1 MTCKQFLLNP
11 QLDVLELGDGTGR
24 AEPWVVYDPIVYYS
38 NLDYVSPQHS
48 LVLVDADSP
57 DSSSPTQDAFAQA
70 FYMPTNLVTVT
81 IQYYAAMSNTNNT
94 DSAWGNLWTVDQ
106 DGNLGEYLGSWEI
119 RESPGVWQQQ
129 TAQIT
134 DTSDLAQMAGQHLA
148 IILFNDTDG
157 NAPGE
162 IVWFDDITLT
172 ACVRAAP
179 TAVYL
184 PVVLRG
190 LGGSAAPVCIPPSE
204 NPPDTWNANRGN
216 VQCNSTCQSTLSRLD
231 LADYYTFV
239 PSHTGV
245 GNCTLYLR
253 NLPAGTEWAAMIFV
267 DQPNYPPP
275 YAPGPVNGQCRIA
288 TPGSGDKSVTCPLT
302 GGTGYFVK
310 VSAGASY
317 TGQEGSYQMQITCP
331 GATPTPQPT
340 NTPTPQQPAGI
351 YGRVT
356 LGGAAAGSVAL
367 DLRYYNGS
375 SWSTRASATTNSNG
389 EYLFANP
396 PSLSPGQKY
405 YVRYLNPSSTPNGR
419 LWGWYGPDITSYTSG
434 SRVHGGD
441 FDIKDVTMRSPSN
454 GSSVT
459 LPYTFQWDL
468 RGISSDHYRLV
479 FYDPVDDRAA
489 TTSDLGYVNQVT
501 ITGLPSG
508 WPSGR
513 TYYWWVRVCQDASCS
528 AYGDAFATWSVTIY
542 FSSGAAQESGAGQLV
557 PVSPEMLLRLQ
568 ERHP

>member
-1 MTCKQFLLNP
+1 
-11 QLDVLELGDGTGR
+11 VLELGDGTGR

-38 NLDYVSPQHS
+38 DQDYVSPNYS
-48 LVLVDADSP
+48 LVLVDADSY

-81 IQYYAAMSNTNNT
+81 IQYYAAMSNTNST
-94 DSAWGNLWTVDQ
+94 DGAWGNLWTVDQ
-106 DGNLGEYLGSWEI
+106 DGNLVEYLGGWEVG
-119 RESPGVWQQQ
+119 ESPLVWQRQ

-134 DTSDLAQMAGQHLA
+134 DPEGLAKMAGQRMA
-148 IILFNDTDG
+148 IILFNHTDG
-157 NAPGE
+157 SAPGE
-162 IVWFDDITLT
+162 IVWFDDVTLT

-179 TAVYL
+179 VAVYL

-267 DQPNYPPP
+267 DQPDYPPP
-275 YAPGPVNGQCRIA
+275 YAPGPVSGQCRIA

-310 VSAGASY
+310 VSAGATY
-317 TGQEGSYQMQITCP
+317 AGPEGSYQMQITCP
-331 GATPTPQPT
+331 TGATPTPPPT

-356 LGGAAAGSVAL
+356 LGGVAAGSVVL
-367 DLRYYNGS
+367 DLRYYDGS
-375 SWSTRASATTNSNG
+375 SWSTRANATTNSNG

-396 PSLSPGQKY
+396 PSLSSGQKY
-405 YVRYLNPSSTPNGR
+405 YVRYRNSSSTPNGR
-419 LWGWYGPDITSYTSG
+419 LWDWNGTDITSYTSG

-441 FDIKDVTMRSPSN
+441 FDIKDVTLRSPLN

-459 LPYTFQWDL
+459 LPRTFQWDL
-468 RGISSDHYRLV
+468 RGIPSDHYRLV
-479 FYDPVDDRAA
+479 LVDLVANNIA
-489 TTSDLGYVNQVT
+489 ISSDLGYVNQVT
-501 ITGLPSG
+501 LTSLPSG

-513 TYYWWVRVCQDASCS
+513 RYYWWVMVCQDAGCS
-528 AYGDAFATWSVTIY
+528 AYGNAFESWAVTIY
-542 FSSGAAQESGAGQLV
+542 TSAAQESDASQLV
-557 PVSPEMLLRLQ
+557 PVSPEMLLMLQ